1 MTANWIDI
9 FCGSFL
15 LILVGLGLYF
25 GLAKTLIHLAAWIGG
40 AIGVIYFP
48 EILQP
53 LLSENLELSATTI
66 IIFSRALGFFIP
78 FISLRILGHFIN
90 KFIKRHF
97 SLLNSLVGGILGA
110 IKALI
115 PCVILLSTLYLLPL
129 SGNLKSERDSSIA
142 YSLYSY
148 SIQKTGISE
157 KAQNFQDSV
166 KASVSHKIHATIDS
180 VKESAVKNAEAQIQ
194 EKIQKS
200 VRP

>member
-15 LILVGLGLYF
+15 LILAGLGLYF

-97 SLLNSLVGGILGA
+97 SLLNSLGGGILGA

-129 SGNLKSERDSSIA
+129 SGNLKSERDSSLA

>member
-97 SLLNSLVGGILGA
+97 SLLNSLGGGILGA

-129 SGNLKSERDSSIA
+129 SGNLKSERDSSLA

-194 EKIQKS
+194 EKIQQS

>member
-97 SLLNSLVGGILGA
+97 SLLNSLGGGILGA

-129 SGNLKSERDSSIA
+129 SGNLKSERDSSLA

-157 KAQNFQDSV
+157 KAQDFQDSV
-166 KASVSHKIHATIDS
+166 KASVFHKIHATIDS

>member
-129 SGNLKSERDSSIA
+129 SGNLKSERDSSLA

>member
-78 FISLRILGHFIN
+78 FISLRIFGHFIN

-97 SLLNSLVGGILGA
+97 SLLNSLGGGILGA

-129 SGNLKSERDSSIA
+129 SGNLKSERDSSLA

-166 KASVSHKIHATIDS
+166 KASVFHKIHATIDS

>member
-9 FCGSFL
+9 FFFSFL

-97 SLLNSLVGGILGA
+97 SLLNSLGGGILGA

-129 SGNLKSERDSSIA
+129 SGNLKSERDSSLA

>member
-53 LLSENLELSATTI
+53 LLSENLERSATPS
-66 IIFSRALGFFIP
+66 IIFSRGWGFFIP

-97 SLLNSLVGGILGA
+97 SLLNSLGGGILGA

-129 SGNLKSERDSSIA
+129 SGNLKSERDSSLA

>member
-90 KFIKRHF
+90 KFINTNIF
-97 SLLNSLVGGILGA
+97 FG
-110 IKALI
+110 
-115 PCVILLSTLYLLPL
+115 
-129 SGNLKSERDSSIA
+129 
-142 YSLYSY
+142 
-148 SIQKTGISE
+148 
-157 KAQNFQDSV
+157 
-166 KASVSHKIHATIDS
+166 
-180 VKESAVKNAEAQIQ
+180 
-194 EKIQKS
+194 
-200 VRP
+200 

>member
-90 KFIKRHF
+90 KFINRHF
-97 SLLNSLVGGILGA
+97 SLLNSLGGGILGA

-129 SGNLKSERDSSIA
+129 SGNLKSERDSSLA

>member
-9 FCGSFL
+9 FCASFL

-97 SLLNSLVGGILGA
+97 SLLNSLGGGILGA

-129 SGNLKSERDSSIA
+129 SGNLKSERDSSLA